1 MTIRGANYPRRKNDD
16 YPTPPE
22 VLDVL
27 FEHVRF
33 RGPILDPACGKL
45 KRVVVAAERHGYN
58 AIGDDLIYGGDFL
71 ATRSTGQHD
80 LVTNPP
86 FGDRR
91 GTLTLK
97 FIEHALEL
105 TAPEQRKVAMLLP
118 VDFDSGKTRQHVF
131 NHPAFE
137 QKLVLLDRIKWF
149 NGKSGSLNH
158 AWFVWNWRWLSM
170 LPVIKYVRTPDEDR
184 KSRDKGARVELQ
196 CCTSCKTPAS
206 TVRSFRTSTR
216 RRTTS
221 A

>member
-45 KRVVVAAERHGYN
+45 KRVILAAERHGY
-58 AIGDDLIYGGDFL
+58 AAGGDDLIYGRDFL
-71 ATRSTGQHD
+71 NSTDGRHD
-80 LVTNPP
+80 IVTNPP

-105 TAPEQRKVAMLLP
+105 TAPDRRKVAMLLP
-118 VDFDSGKTRQHVF
+118 VDFDSGKTRLHVF

-137 QKLVLLDRIKWF
+137 QKLVLLDRVKWF
-149 NGKSGSLNH
+149 NGQSGSLNH

-170 LPVIKYVRTPDEDR
+170 LPVIKYVRTPDGTQVTR
-184 KSRDKGARVELQ
+184 QGRTRRAAGAARAAGRGARL
-196 CCTSCKTPAS
+196 
-206 TVRSFRTSTR
+206 
-216 RRTTS
+216 
-221 A
+221 